1 MSLDILILKKQQFSK
16 LKKKNQSKLPLQVIK
31 VIPKLLSKPRYSSLW
46 SRVLDSCC
54 IPSVPLCIA
63 RAPLE
68 NKVKEGCSYSYDLEI
83 VTDLYE
89 KKKKKKNWNTHDWN
103 NDLQV
108 GCFITN
114 SFPCVHG
121 VIAGGVKHLN
131 ILSDFQC
138 FLLSMITSFI
148 WGGDM
153 EFPGVLKKEQVE
165 SPGVN

>member
-16 LKKKNQSKLPLQVIK
+16 LKKKNQSKLPRRVIK

-46 SRVLDSCC
+46 SRVPDSCC
-54 IPSVPLCIA
+54 IPSVPLCIT

-68 NKVKEGCSYSYDLEI
+68 NRVKEGCSYSYDLEI
-83 VTDLYE
+83 VAGLYE
-89 KKKKKKNWNTHDWN
+89 KREKLETHNWN

-114 SFPCVHG
+114 SFPCAHG
-121 VIAGGVKHLN
+121 EIASRVKHLN
-131 ILSDFQC
+131 ILSGFQC

-148 WGGDM
+148 RGGGYGISRGI
-153 EFPGVLKKEQVE
+153 EERASRISRG
-165 SPGVN
+165 